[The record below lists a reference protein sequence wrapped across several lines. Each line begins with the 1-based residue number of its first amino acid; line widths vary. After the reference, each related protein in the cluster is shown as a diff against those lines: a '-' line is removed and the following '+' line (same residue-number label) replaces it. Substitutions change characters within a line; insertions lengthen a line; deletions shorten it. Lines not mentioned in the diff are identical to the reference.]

1 MGMGG
6 GGGSVSTRD
15 NIDAGMRSA
24 QDSFRAWG
32 AACPHC
38 GTTRH
43 YHGTRD
49 NGPSYPA
56 HLRYEPLFVCWR
68 CAYDGQSMRIAN
80 MEKERAK

>member
-1 MGMGG
+1 M
-6 GGGSVSTRD
+6 RD
-15 NIDAGMRSA
+15 SIDTGMRAA

-43 YHGTRD
+43 YHDTRD

-56 HLRYEPLFVCWR
+56 HLRYERLWQCWR
-68 CAYDGQSMRIAN
+68 CAYEGQRMRLEKLEAERRQGDG
-80 MEKERAK
+80 E